1 MSTNVPHMRS
11 VQLQE
16 EGWTRRF
23 TALGR
28 RLNEAV
34 ELYHQL
40 GFEVRLE
47 PVALDEEEATGA
59 EGCKDCF
66 VTIQARTIYTR
77 TREMVKPGEYSLSK
91 E

>member
-1 MSTNVPHMRS
+1 MSSNVSQLRS
-11 VQLQE
+11 MQLQE

-28 RLNEAV
+28 RLNEAA

-40 GFEVRLE
+40 GFDVRME
-47 PVALDEEEATGA
+47 PVDLNEEEAAGA

-66 VTIQARTIYTR
+66 VTMQARTIYTR
-77 TREMVKPGEYSLSK
+77 HREAANPGEYSLSK

>member
-28 RLNEAV
+28 RLNEAA

-47 PVALDEEEATGA
+47 PVALDEEETTGA

-77 TREMVKPGEYSLSK
+77 PREMVKPGEYSLSK

>member
-1 MSTNVPHMRS
+1 MSTNVSHMRS

-34 ELYHQL
+34 ELYHLL

-47 PVALDEEEATGA
+47 PVALDEEETSAA
-59 EGCKDCF
+59 ESCKDCF
-66 VTIQARTIYTR
+66 VTIQARTIFTR
-77 TREMVKPGEYSLSK
+77 PREEAKVSEYYGD
-91 E
+91 